1 MISFLRGKI
10 VQKTPEKLI
19 LDVNGVGYEMAIPLS
34 TYQQL
39 ADVNEEIQ
47 ILTYMYVRENLVQ
60 LYGFLT
66 TSERNVFLK
75 LLNVSG
81 IGPQVSLDS
90 LSALSPHAIKRAII
104 TDDVKTLTRINRVGK
119 KTAQRIL
126 LDLKDAFKEE
136 DIEIPDT
143 THDDKGT
150 IEEAVLALVSLGYKE
165 MASRS
170 AIVKAIEELDDEEV
184 TVENLIKESLKFMQ

>member
-170 AIVKAIEELDDEEV
+170 AIVKAIEELEDGDV
-184 TVENLIKESLKFMQ
+184 TVENLIKQSLKFMQ

>member
-34 TYQQL
+34 TYQKL
-39 ADVNEEIQ
+39 SEVNEEIQ

-90 LSALSPHAIKRAII
+90 LSALSPNAIKRAII

-170 AIVKAIEELDDEEV
+170 AIVKAIEELEEGEV
-184 TVENLIKESLKFMQ
+184 TVENLIKQSLKFMQ